1 MNIKKNFIYN
11 VLYQILIMI
20 LPLITTPYIARVIGA
35 NGVGVQSYTYS
46 VVNYF
51 VLFAM
56 LGVNNYGNR
65 SIAAVR
71 DDKEKLSKTFWSIY
85 GLQAILSIIMLII
98 YMFYLIFITN
108 ENKVIAGIQ
117 SIYIFSALLDINWF
131 FFGIENFKITVTRNA
146 FIKVISAFSIFIFV
160 KKQDDLYIYSL
171 ILVIGTIISQ
181 AILWFFIKQYIYF
194 VRVKIKDIL
203 EHLKPNLVLFVPVI
217 AVSIY
222 KVMDKIMIGSLSSM
236 TQVGFYENSEKI
248 INIPL
253 GFIVA
258 LGTVMLPRMSNL
270 LANGLLEESKKYI
283 SISMEFVMF
292 IAIGSS
298 FGLAAI
304 APIFVPIFLG
314 REFTDCI
321 DVVVLLVIT
330 ILFIAWANVIRT
342 QYLIPK
348 KMDKVYIVSTALGA
362 VVNFG
367 INIFLIGIYG
377 AKGASI
383 GTIFAEFSV
392 ALYQTIKVKDD
403 LDIKLYLKKSI
414 VYIFPG
420 LAMYLSIKAIG
431 YYFNSTSIG
440 VGIIEIFVGGFV
452 YIVISFAYMVKSQNR
467 LALDMINK
475 FKSKFI
481 IKKAIR

>member
-181 AILWFFIKQYIYF
+181 VILWFF
-194 VRVKIKDIL
+194 
-203 EHLKPNLVLFVPVI
+203 
-217 AVSIY
+217 Y
-222 KVMDKIMIGSLSSM
+222 K
-236 TQVGFYENSEKI
+236 
-248 INIPL
+248 
-253 GFIVA
+253 
-258 LGTVMLPRMSNL
+258 
-270 LANGLLEESKKYI
+270 
-283 SISMEFVMF
+283 
-292 IAIGSS
+292 
-298 FGLAAI
+298 
-304 APIFVPIFLG
+304 
-314 REFTDCI
+314 
-321 DVVVLLVIT
+321 T
-330 ILFIAWANVIRT
+330 I
-342 QYLIPK
+342 
-348 KMDKVYIVSTALGA
+348 
-362 VVNFG
+362 
-367 INIFLIGIYG
+367 
-377 AKGASI
+377 
-383 GTIFAEFSV
+383 
-392 ALYQTIKVKDD
+392 
-403 LDIKLYLKKSI
+403 
-414 VYIFPG
+414 YIFCKG
-420 LAMYLSIKAIG
+420 KNKRYSRTLKA
-431 YYFNSTSIG
+431 
-440 VGIIEIFVGGFV
+440 
-452 YIVISFAYMVKSQNR
+452 
-467 LALDMINK
+467 
-475 FKSKFI
+475 
-481 IKKAIR
+481 

>member
-11 VLYQILIMI
+11 IIYQILIMI
-20 LPLITTPYIARVIGA
+20 LPLITTPYIARMIGA

-51 VLFAM
+51 ILFAM

-71 DDKEKLSKTFWSIY
+71 DDKAKLSKTFWSIY
-85 GLQAILSIIMLII
+85 GLQAILSMIMLIM
-98 YMFYLIFITN
+98 YMLYLIFITN

-146 FIKVISAFSIFIFV
+146 FIKIISAISIFIFV
-160 KKQDDLYIYSL
+160 KKQDDLYMYSL

-181 AILWFFIKQYIYF
+181 VILWFFIKQYIDF
-194 VRVKIKDIL
+194 VKIKTKDIL

-222 KVMDKIMIGSLSSM
+222 KVMDKIMLGSLSTM

-270 LANGLLEESKKYI
+270 LAKGLLEESKKYI

-292 IAIGSS
+292 IAIGASL
-298 FGLAAI
+298 GLAAI

-314 REFTDCI
+314 KEFADCI

-420 LAMYLSIKAIG
+420 LVMYLSIKAIG